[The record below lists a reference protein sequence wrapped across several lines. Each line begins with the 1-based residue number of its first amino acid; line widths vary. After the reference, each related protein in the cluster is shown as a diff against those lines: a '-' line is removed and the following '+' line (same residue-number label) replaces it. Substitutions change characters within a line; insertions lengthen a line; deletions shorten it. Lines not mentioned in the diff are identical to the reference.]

1 MLHVD
6 QIIREMENGCTKP
19 YLAKLSDGER
29 IIYAVIKLK
38 DNDQGVLT
46 LINELISYYL
56 AKELD
61 VLIPLS
67 GIAVID
73 EYTDFGAFKVNSS
86 SFGNCFFSEYIDK
99 STIINNKIMRYV
111 SNTDSY
117 EKILL
122 FDHLIYNKDR
132 NKGNLLIYF
141 GKGDKLLYIIDH
153 THVFKNQTIWD
164 QNCLRQGMI
173 ENDFKDLEILNEN
186 RYEFF
191 FTSKKITYESLLGQ
205 AKIFKERI
213 NETLLNEIF
222 KKILGIG

>member
-1 MLHVD
+1 
-6 QIIREMENGCTKP
+6 
-19 YLAKLSDGER
+19 
-29 IIYAVIKLK
+29 
-38 DNDQGVLT
+38 
-46 LINELISYYL
+46 
-56 AKELD
+56 
-61 VLIPLS
+61 
-67 GIAVID
+67 
-73 EYTDFGAFKVNSS
+73 
-86 SFGNCFFSEYIDK
+86 
-99 STIINNKIMRYV
+99 MRYV

-191 FTSKKITYESLLGQ
+191 LLARKLLMSHYLVKQRYLKKESMKLC
-205 AKIFKERI
+205 
-213 NETLLNEIF
+213 
-222 KKILGIG
+222 